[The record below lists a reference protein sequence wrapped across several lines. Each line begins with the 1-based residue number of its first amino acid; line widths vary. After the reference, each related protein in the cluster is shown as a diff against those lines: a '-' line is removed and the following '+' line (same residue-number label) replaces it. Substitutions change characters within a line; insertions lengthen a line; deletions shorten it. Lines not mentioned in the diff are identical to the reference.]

1 MHAFR
6 LLPLFAVAA
15 AAEWTEEAVGH
26 DPSHDRYGL
35 AGVNPLNLELIK
47 VTSEAEEPASVAAIQ
62 KLLGDGA
69 SPSSHGDYNYSA
81 LMWSIVKRRPEHVQ
95 LLLEAGADTEFTNAW
110 GRNAIF
116 LAAWEGQAEVMALLV
131 KHGADVDA
139 AAKHDG
145 YSALHKASELGHV
158 EVVRTLL
165 DAGAEVNLP
174 TLPERGE
181 RSAKVGMTP
190 LDLATQNGHE
200 AVREMLIARHA
211 VPASELPPEGK
222 EEL

>member
-6 LLPLFAVAA
+6 LLLLFAVAA

-81 LMWSIVKRRPEHVQ
+81 LMWSIVKRRPEHVK

-116 LAAWEGQAEVMALLV
+116 LAAWEGQPAVMEMLIQNGV
-131 KHGADVDA
+131 DVHGAA
-139 AAKHDG
+139 RHDK
-145 YSALHKASELGHV
+145 YTALHKASERGHAK
-158 EVVRTLL
+158 VVRAPHASRPRL
-165 DAGAEVNLP
+165 AVAC
-174 TLPERGE
+174 
-181 RSAKVGMTP
+181 RSNPSRVPRRCGCCSTP
-190 LDLATQNGHE
+190 G
-200 AVREMLIARHA
+200 RIRRR
-211 VPASELPPEGK
+211 
-222 EEL
+222 